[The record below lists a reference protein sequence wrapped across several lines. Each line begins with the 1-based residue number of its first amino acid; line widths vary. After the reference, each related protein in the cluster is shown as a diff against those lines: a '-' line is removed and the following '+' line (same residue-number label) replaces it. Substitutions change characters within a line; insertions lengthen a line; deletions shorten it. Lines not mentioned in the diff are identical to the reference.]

1 MGFAS
6 KFTEQAFRVL
16 SGITPQLLVQAAE
29 KNPWFI
35 PAFVQHRLDSLKE
48 SLTGE
53 KETLEQL
60 LELETQSGAPQVLS
74 IVAAGNI
81 PLVCWHDLVCC
92 LAYAAACPNKTTVE
106 IKLSSKDDVLLPVIV
121 ERLAAQEGP
130 CLEGISVQFVDRVS
144 LQTQAIL
151 FTGGAQ
157 AQEHYCR
164 TFPGIPL
171 LLRTGRSSVAL
182 VTGAESAA
190 QLRGLAE
197 DCFLYFGLG
206 CRNVSLLLV
215 PSGYDF
221 GSFIRQVGIRFGSL
235 LQQHNGYMNAFRHAR
250 ACRAMTT
257 ITADEIYKSELFVLQ
272 ENDSLFPPMAVLH
285 YMEYKDLATATHFIS
300 ANRDRIQCVAGTDQV
315 PFGQTQAPL
324 FTDYAD
330 GLNTL
335 EWLQKL
341 SY

>member
-1 MGFAS
+1 MPGNGCLSLYTGPHHRSFQRFVYLGRGHHT
-6 KFTEQAFRVL
+6 KIRLLRIFCKTERGKIWDLRQNSQNRL
-16 SGITPQLLVQAAE
+16 SGFFRYYSTNFWCRQQ

-92 LAYAAACPNKTTVE
+92 LAYAASCPNKTTVE

-182 VTGAESAA
+182 VTSRVCGSATRPGRR
-190 QLRGLAE
+190 L
-197 DCFLYFGLG
+197 FSVFW
-206 CRNVSLLLV
+206 
-215 PSGYDF
+215 
-221 GSFIRQVGIRFGSL
+221 VG
-235 LQQHNGYMNAFRHAR
+235 M
-250 ACRAMTT
+250 
-257 ITADEIYKSELFVLQ
+257 
-272 ENDSLFPPMAVLH
+272 P
-285 YMEYKDLATATHFIS
+285 
-300 ANRDRIQCVAGTDQV
+300 QCVAA
-315 PFGQTQAPL
+315 PCSFGV
-324 FTDYAD
+324 
-330 GLNTL
+330 
-335 EWLQKL
+335 
-341 SY
+341 